1 MHRDFLPWERAIDTL
16 LRNRE
21 TLTPI
26 FPIRARKIDRYSNVL
41 AFFLFFFSLP
51 LLNKTRR
58 WKSVYE
64 NFLIHESPSNRTIEF
79 RRSHFITVSPYRT
92 TVKTEERLP
101 SIGREPESGF

>member
-26 FPIRARKIDRYSNVL
+26 FLIRARKIDRYSNVL
-41 AFFLFFFSLP
+41 AFFLFFFS

>member
-41 AFFLFFFSLP
+41 AFFLFFFSL
-51 LLNKTRR
+51 LNKTRR

-92 TVKTEERLP
+92 TVKTEERLS

>member
-41 AFFLFFFSLP
+41 AFFLFFFSL
-51 LLNKTRR
+51 LNKTRR

-79 RRSHFITVSPYRT
+79 RRSHFITVSPYRM